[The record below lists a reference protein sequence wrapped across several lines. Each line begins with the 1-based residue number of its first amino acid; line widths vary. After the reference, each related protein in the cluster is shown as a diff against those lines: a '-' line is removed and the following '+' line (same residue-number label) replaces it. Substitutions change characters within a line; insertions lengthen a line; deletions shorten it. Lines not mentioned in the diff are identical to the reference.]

1 MTISS
6 GMFPYIRFPVTSR
19 RRLFLDPFGLF
30 PGVATR
36 NFGSA
41 KKVVGRKLIHQQNT
55 SRFEGNLNLNRA
67 QLARVTK

>member
-6 GMFPYIRFPVTSR
+6 GMFPYIRFPVTS

-41 KKVVGRKLIHQQNT
+41 KKSGGEETNT
-55 SRFEGNLNLNRA
+55 P
-67 QLARVTK
+67 TKHESL